1 MDCNKKFLERSFR
14 RLYICF
20 LSFVI
25 AISPAFASASTTY
38 TYNSRHKVDQ
48 GWKFVRSIASSNTV
62 KRNIYGLV
70 ISTAVIYSGDK
81 LITEYKAG
89 TFDSSIEDLKHAV
102 ASMYVAGVTATG
114 KLKELFN
121 TLATKYTCDTNKNC
135 QTATN
140 IYSAKFTDG
149 TFFKTQN
156 GTKKYYSVNDFAK
169 QEVFDAAAHTSFS
182 IVGFQEGTNA
192 LENLLAMPTNGGSLT
207 LLVHVSCKIDGAWCG
222 LDHLG
227 NPKTEDVISSTVL
240 IVKPNNTPST
250 IPTSG
255 TQVTS
260 TDIAQNVILDNTQ
273 EQAQNIVNTCFATN
287 CSEISIIAN
296 PASNVPV
303 STTVGGTSVP
313 NYPAPDVI
321 YNSKTGEWIDSKTG
335 ENITDV
341 VTDPNDNTSVKPV
354 EYSLFCEWAVSA
366 CDFFDYVKSKVNS
379 AENYF
384 KDEPNNNTELDIEAI
399 TPIDIDTDIKFNGQC
414 PTPMTYDFTYGG
426 QKQSFGIQD
435 FTPFCS
441 MLNDILKPITIAV
454 SSFVA
459 VLIIAGVR
467 TNE

>member
-1 MDCNKKFLERSFR
+1 MDCNKKFLRRILKRS
-14 RLYICF
+14 YICF
-20 LSFVI
+20 LSLVI
-25 AISPAFASASTTY
+25 AISPAFASASASY
-38 TYNSRHKVDQ
+38 TYNSRHKIDQ
-48 GWKFVRSIASSNTV
+48 GWKFVRSIASSNLV
-62 KRNIYGLV
+62 KRNVYGLV
-70 ISTAVIYSGDK
+70 ISTAVVYSGDK

-89 TFDSSIEDLKHAV
+89 TFDASIENLKHAV
-102 ASMYVAGVTATG
+102 ASMYVAGITATG
-114 KLKELFN
+114 KLKELFD
-121 TLATKYTCDTNKNC
+121 TLATKYTCDTNNNC

-169 QEVFDAAAHTSFS
+169 QEIFDASAHTSFS

-207 LLVHVSCKIDGAWCG
+207 LLVQVSCKIDGAWCG
-222 LDHLG
+222 LDTQG

-240 IVKPNNTPST
+240 IIKPNDKPSS

-255 TQVTS
+255 SQVTS
-260 TDIAQNVILDNTQ
+260 TEIAQDVILDNSQ
-273 EQAQNIVNTCFATN
+273 DQAQNIVNTCFATN
-287 CSEISIIAN
+287 CSEIPIIAN
-296 PASNVPV
+296 PSSNLPI
-303 STTVGGTSVP
+303 STTVGGVPVP
-313 NYPAPDVI
+313 NYPSPDII
-321 YNSKTGEWIDSKTG
+321 YNPKTGEWIDSKTG

-341 VTDPNDNTSVKPV
+341 VADPNNNTSVNPV
-354 EYSLFCEWAVSA
+354 EYSLFCEWASSA
-366 CDFFDYVKSKVNS
+366 CEFFDFVKTKVNS

-384 KDEPNNNTELDIEAI
+384 KDVPENNTELDIGAV
-399 TPIDIDTDIKFNGQC
+399 PPVDIDTNIKFNGQC
-414 PTPMTYDFTYGG
+414 PTPLTYDFTYGG
-426 QKQSFGIQD
+426 QTQSFGIQD

-441 MLNDILKPITIAV
+441 MLNDIFKPISIAV